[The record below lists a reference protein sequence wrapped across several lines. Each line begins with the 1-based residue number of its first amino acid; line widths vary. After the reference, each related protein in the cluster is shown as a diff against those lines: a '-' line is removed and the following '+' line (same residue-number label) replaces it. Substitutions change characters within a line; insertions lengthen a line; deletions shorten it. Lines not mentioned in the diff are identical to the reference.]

1 MEVSRALSVCESKE
15 QPMKEKIEKTFSQ
28 VMTSLKETV
37 NDIAESAKNKSGA
50 IIDDWLSVFP
60 ELEAMGLEI
69 TSFGIGL
76 AISPSLEVELTGSG
90 AAFTEQRLDS
100 LVQEY
105 RENTH
110 VLLVLRAI
118 RTTRKMYV
126 KLGKDVFEEMFIQV
140 KVKVPPEVR
149 VYFGE
154 PKIH

>member
-1 MEVSRALSVCESKE
+1 
-15 QPMKEKIEKTFSQ
+15 MKEKIEKTFGQILASFRD
-28 VMTSLKETV
+28 TV
-37 NDIAESAKNKSGA
+37 NDLTESAKTKSNA

-90 AAFTEQRLDS
+90 AAFTDERLNQLIEDNKTSTQLS
-100 LVQEY
+100 LVLK
-105 RENTH
+105 T
-110 VLLVLRAI
+110 I
-118 RTTRKMYV
+118 RTTRKLYV
-126 KLGKDVFEEMFIQV
+126 KLGKEVFDEMIVQI
-140 KVKVPPEVR
+140 KVQVPPEVR